1 MCEEYVFHD
10 LYLTQEDK
18 SQPLT
23 DTDFLNRVRCV
34 CPNCQNA
41 GKKSSTKSCIKIR
54 KIAIYLPNWGA
65 GYKPAPQLGR

>member
-1 MCEEYVFHD
+1 MWNPAFSSYTWERFKTDQEDMCEEYVFHD

-23 DTDFLNRVRCV
+23 DADFLNRVRCV

-41 GKKSSTKSCIKIR
+41 GEKVFYKKL
-54 KIAIYLPNWGA
+54 Y
-65 GYKPAPQLGR
+65 